1 MIPNSDI
8 WLSTPAAVYALG
20 CSASTLKRNRDI
32 EGGPLEA
39 GVDYSLGT
47 SKNSAITWNIK
58 NCRIKFHAA
67 GLKAR
72 EADEI

>member
-47 SKNSAITWNIK
+47 SKN
-58 NCRIKFHAA
+58 CRLKFHAA